1 MNKNTLVAF
10 LFGLGATITVRIIG
24 IFAISDLIAIIFMP
38 FIFNEIKLKEN
49 KRFFTIIKLLFLWMI
64 FAFISDLLNFT
75 ESKNILKGFFS
86 LVPFLAC
93 LFFSFWL
100 LKKDPRLMKPFLWGY
115 SISFLLSAGFGIDV
129 FYQEMIERKGV
140 TSIMSLDHYDKIL
153 NWVFGSFI
161 TGAVAMTYFKKWPKL
176 ITGLIFIFALFSL
189 IQGSR
194 SEFLLNFI
202 ISGLLFYILIN
213 TASIEEISPTWHQKF
228 RNILPKFILLVFT
241 MLFITANLYEY
252 SVKNGYLSDDESYKY
267 YMQKN
272 TKIGLF
278 SGRGELIASFL
289 AIKDSP
295 ILGHGSFAKDS
306 NAYGYKASVLI
317 GDDFNSESYFLE
329 NRNENYI
336 PTHSHLWQAWVYNG
350 VFGAIFWLFILI
362 GILGVFFKNYIFFYP
377 IDLIE

>member
-1 MNKNTLVAF
+1 
-10 LFGLGATITVRIIG
+10 
-24 IFAISDLIAIIFMP
+24 
-38 FIFNEIKLKEN
+38 
-49 KRFFTIIKLLFLWMI
+49 
-64 FAFISDLLNFT
+64 
-75 ESKNILKGFFS
+75 
-86 LVPFLAC
+86 
-93 LFFSFWL
+93 
-100 LKKDPRLMKPFLWGY
+100 
-115 SISFLLSAGFGIDV
+115 
-129 FYQEMIERKGV
+129 
-140 TSIMSLDHYDKIL
+140 
-153 NWVFGSFI
+153 
-161 TGAVAMTYFKKWPKL
+161 MTYFKKWPKL

-377 IDLIE
+377 QYLAFTLCSFFGMTWNILFSPFSQKPLLATSIVFFVILMKNKDKFDRYMTIIKYD